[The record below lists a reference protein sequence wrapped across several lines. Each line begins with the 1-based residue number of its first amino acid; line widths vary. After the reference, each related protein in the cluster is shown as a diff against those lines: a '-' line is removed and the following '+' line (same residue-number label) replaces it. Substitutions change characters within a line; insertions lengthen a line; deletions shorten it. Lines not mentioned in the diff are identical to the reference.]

1 MSRPF
6 RFAVQGG
13 PFADRDALAA
23 HARMVEDLGYQ
34 ELFTADHLGTVD
46 PFLPLLIVAEHTT
59 MLRMGPLVL
68 NNGFHHP
75 AMLARTAA
83 TFDALS
89 GGRLVLGLGT
99 GYMRA
104 EHDATGIALHTAGA
118 RVDRLGETLAA
129 LRTLLDTG
137 SCRMHGEYHDLAVE
151 EIVRPVQ
158 PSVPFLIGGQ
168 GRRVVTTVA
177 APFADIFQ
185 FTGLTHDPVTGVPG
199 PGGFARPD
207 VRARRDW
214 LRAAAG
220 ERFDAIELSTLVQ
233 ATRIGAD
240 APAEREAVAERLGC
254 PPDLVD
260 ESPFA
265 LVGTEDAVVEKL
277 LGLREDLGI
286 SHVVVRHARG
296 FAPIVDRLSGT

>member
-13 PFADRDALAA
+13 PFTDRDALAA

-75 AMLARTAA
+75 AMLARAAA
-83 TFDALS
+83 TFDALT

-104 EHDATGIALHTAGA
+104 EHDATGIAMQTAGA
-118 RVDRLGETLAA
+118 RVDRLGESLVA
-129 LRTLLDTG
+129 LRELLDTG
-137 SCRMHGEYHDLAVE
+137 SCRMHGEFHDLAIE
-151 EIVRPVQ
+151 QIVRPVQ
-158 PSVPFLIGGQ
+158 PSVPFLIGGH
-168 GRRVVTTVA
+168 GRRVITTLA

-185 FTGLTHDPVTGVPG
+185 FTGLTHDPATGVPG
-199 PGGFARPD
+199 PGGFARSD
-207 VRARRDW
+207 VRVRRDW
-214 LRAAAG
+214 LRRAAG
-220 ERFDAIELSTLVQ
+220 ERFDAIELSVLVQ

-240 APAEREAVAERLGC
+240 APADRGAVAERLGA
-254 PPDLVD
+254 PRELID
-260 ESPFA
+260 ETPFA
-265 LVGTEDAVVEKL
+265 LVGTEDDVVDKL
-277 LGLREDLGI
+277 LALREDLGI
-286 SHVVVRHARG
+286 SHVVVRDARG